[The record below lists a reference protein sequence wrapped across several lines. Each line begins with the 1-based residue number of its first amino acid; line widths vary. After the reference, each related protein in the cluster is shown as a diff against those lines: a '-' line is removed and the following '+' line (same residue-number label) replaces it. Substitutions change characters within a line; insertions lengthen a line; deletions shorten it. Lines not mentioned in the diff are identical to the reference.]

1 MKWEGTWTHDGGSG
15 SGAGLAGNHLWTVIN
30 TVVETVYVIVY
41 PTNTETLYFT
51 QILEAFM
58 WNWPSVALLALQYS
72 D

>member
-1 MKWEGTWTHDGGSG
+1 MVGVGVELGLLGITCGQLLTH
-15 SGAGLAGNHLWTVIN
+15 L
-30 TVVETVYVIVY
+30 VVETVYVIVY